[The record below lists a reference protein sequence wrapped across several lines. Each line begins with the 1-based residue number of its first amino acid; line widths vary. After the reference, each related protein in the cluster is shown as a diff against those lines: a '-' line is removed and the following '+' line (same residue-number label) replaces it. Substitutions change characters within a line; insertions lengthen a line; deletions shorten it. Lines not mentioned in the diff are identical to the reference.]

1 MAKQVLLAHMSQ
13 HALMVDHIAAI
24 LKFCSDPPAA
34 IIRELQ
40 SDFLNKII
48 QIRIF
53 AILRGDLF
61 GCLHPIIVA
70 ASASYMAKQE
80 RNIGN

>member
-24 LKFCSDPPAA
+24 LKFCCDPPVA

-40 SDFLNKII
+40 SDFLNLII

-61 GCLHPIIVA
+61 GWLHPFIIA
-70 ASASYMAKQE
+70 AAAYFQ
-80 RNIGN
+80 G